1 MWAWRKHVRDQ
12 YGIGIGRY
20 GSRPKGARIAT
31 LVGSGPM
38 ARRLGDLGFVQGT
51 GITCL
56 YRSPAG
62 DPTAYGIRGTVIA
75 LRKQDA
81 ARVRV
86 RL

>member
-1 MWAWRKHVRDQ
+1 MELRLDALAPGQR
-12 YGIGIGRY
+12 GRIVELT
-20 GSRPKGARIAT
+20 SQ
-31 LVGSGPM
+31 GPM

-51 GITCL
+51 GIACL

>member
-1 MWAWRKHVRDQ
+1 MVRGEELPRFSCWAGLGLHR
-12 YGIGIGRY
+12 RY
-20 GSRPKGARIAT
+20 RLPGQASASPSSSSSVKAT
-31 LVGSGPM
+31 NSL
-38 ARRLGDLGFVQGT
+38 
-51 GITCL
+51 
-56 YRSPAG
+56 PAG

>member
-1 MWAWRKHVRDQ
+1 
-12 YGIGIGRY
+12 
-20 GSRPKGARIAT
+20 
-31 LVGSGPM
+31 M

-51 GITCL
+51 GIACL